1 MNVNSILKKEGIENI
16 KALNTLEIN
25 KIASNISEKIC
36 KAFPEHNLNKS
47 DLFINIS
54 RLNMYIA
61 TMPNDHSAA
70 KYFYKNSSIY
80 FSENIDFDN
89 IGTLAIHEALH
100 FIQEVKNKNNKQF

>member
-16 KALNTLEIN
+16 RALNTLEIN
-25 KIASNISEKIC
+25 KIASNSSEKISQ
-36 KAFPEHNLNKS
+36 AFPEHNLNKS

-70 KYFYKNSSIY
+70 KYFYKNILS
-80 FSENIDFDN
+80 FSLFFCVDF
-89 IGTLAIHEALH
+89 
-100 FIQEVKNKNNKQF
+100 FVKYDWF